1 MNANA
6 TSAAVRVSDSVDATP
21 SNARFRHRAEV
32 PMLVLGGLT
41 TVVAILIVVTLL
53 ANGVEVL
60 PEWVAPVFGVLFVP
74 IAAIFIIRYT
84 YWNTMGNA
92 VPVTPKQF
100 PELYEVYAELG
111 TEMGF
116 TGEKLKALPP
126 LYVVNGNGVLNA
138 AAAKCQVRKAY
149 LQINS
154 DLLDIAYEL
163 GDFRTI
169 RFVLAHELGHVK
181 LGHVDIWRMMLRPVN
196 VLLTLAPS
204 ISRAQE
210 YSADRVGCYYEAEGA
225 RGMAVLFAGKRMY
238 QRVDL
243 DEYYDTIREHRVGF
257 WFMLANYFA
266 DHALGFR
273 RMAAIEQTATQGW
286 NVHGKML

>member
-1 MNANA
+1 
-6 TSAAVRVSDSVDATP
+6 
-21 SNARFRHRAEV
+21 
-32 PMLVLGGLT
+32 MLVLGAVT
-41 TVVAILIVVTLL
+41 TLGAFVGAVIFATS
-53 ANGVEVL
+53 GVDEL
-60 PEWVAPVFGVLFVP
+60 PEWAGAAFSALMIPV
-74 IAAIFIIRYT
+74 IAFFIIRFMF
-84 YWNTMGNA
+84 WKTMGNA
-92 VPVTPKQF
+92 MPVTPKQF
-100 PELYEVYAELG
+100 PELYELYSELG

-116 TGEKLKALPP
+116 MGEKLHSLPQ

-149 LQINS
+149 VQINS

-181 LGHVDIWRMMLRPVN
+181 LRHISLWRMILSPVN
-196 VLLTLAPS
+196 TLLTLRPS

-210 YSADRVGCYYEAEGA
+210 YSADRVGCYYEPEGA

-243 DEYYDTIREHRVGF
+243 DEYYDSIRTHRVGF
-257 WFMLANYFA
+257 WFKLANYFA

-273 RMAAIEQTATQGW
+273 RMAAIEEVGEKGW

>member
-1 MNANA
+1 M
-6 TSAAVRVSDSVDATP
+6 TTFTSSAAGAVPVAPAATP
-21 SNARFRHRAEV
+21 TNAHFRHRAEV
-32 PMLVLGGLT
+32 PMLIVGGLT
-41 TVVAILIVVTLL
+41 TIVAFVGALTFVTR
-53 ANGVEVL
+53 GVDEL
-60 PEWVAPVFGVLFVP
+60 PEWAGAALSAMLIPVLAFFL
-74 IAAIFIIRYT
+74 IRYMF
-84 YWNTMGNA
+84 WSTMGDA

-100 PELYEVYAELG
+100 PELYELYADLG
-111 TEMGF
+111 AEMGF
-116 TGEKLKALPP
+116 TGEKLHALPQ

-149 LQINS
+149 VQINS

-163 GDFRTI
+163 GDFRTV

-181 LGHVDIWRMMLRPVN
+181 LRHISIWRMILRPVN
-196 VLLTLAPS
+196 TLLTLAPS

-210 YSADRVGCYYEAEGA
+210 YSADRVGCYYEPEGA

-238 QRVDL
+238 QRVDVE
-243 DEYYDTIREHRVGF
+243 EYYDSIRTHRVGF
-257 WFMLANYFA
+257 WFKVANYFA